1 MGCNAK
7 CGVMHNVSDISGAI
21 LNMVLQ
27 SGIVYC
33 ERCWCDMKWAIWW
46 GMMVWRGMWPCD
58 VEMVRWCNVKCG
70 GMMWRG
76 ARCRND
82 NVLHWHSNLT
92 TTAQYFTSNH
102 ISGTA
107 HHSTSHH
114 ISRISIPSDHTAWCQ
129 IWCDVQRFAMPDAGC
144 CTLFTLWLWCGPV
157 RCNVEYV
164 RHQWRCDAV
173 MSCNVRCEMLWCD
186 VEWCS
191 AWGMWRCADA
201 RCEMWLWK

>member
-1 MGCNAK
+1 MGDMVRND
-7 CGVMHNVSDISGAI
+7 GVTWNVA
-21 LNMVLQ
+21 
-27 SGIVYC
+27 
-33 ERCWCDMKWAIWW
+33 
-46 GMMVWRGMWPCD
+46 VWRGDGQMMQCKMWWND
-58 VEMVRWCNVKCG
+58 VTRCEMPQWQ
-70 GMMWRG
+70 
-76 ARCRND
+76 CR
-82 NVLHWHSNLT
+82 LHWHSNLT

-114 ISRISIPSDHTAWCQ
+114 ISRISIPPDHTAWCQ
-129 IWCDVQRFAMPDAGC
+129 IWCDVQRFAMPDVGC
-144 CTLFTLWLWCGPV
+144 CTLFTLRLWCGLV

-164 RHQWRCDAV
+164 RHQWCDAV
-173 MSCNVRCEMLWCD
+173 MSCNVRCEMWCD